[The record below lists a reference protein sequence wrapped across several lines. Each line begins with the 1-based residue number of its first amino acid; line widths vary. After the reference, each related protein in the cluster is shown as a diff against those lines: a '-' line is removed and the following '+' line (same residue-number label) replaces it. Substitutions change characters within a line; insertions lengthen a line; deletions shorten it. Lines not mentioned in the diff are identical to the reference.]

1 MEEKR
6 EELVTRLRAELRVN
20 KKAYAQLQK
29 EKDDLS
35 KELQEAKTQIA
46 KLTEDIDMKER
57 YFSEYRENKEKEYKE
72 LLLIKQ
78 DLETRLKIALEVDS
92 DNAADQQ
99 KLSMSIGRNQAWLS
113 SSEPQLSSSEAVEM
127 LRGWEGM
134 EGTLKLFQDL
144 LKLEEE
150 KFKWKPGTMWT
161 CKWKPHLKIYITTSG
176 TAFPQI
182 NEIIMPELEAMCQAS
197 GCSISPIFISITEC
211 EEASLEMDAII
222 ELCIQEVSKS
232 DLFICVLPAEIS
244 NLTKH
249 EVEYGFLNN
258 PAAKPSIFVFL
269 DTKSSN
275 NLKLR
280 QRVKKLASM
289 TKIMESSSFDAEV
302 IQFVTN
308 EMRQA
313 LKSRFDVIDSS
324 DLDQDSLFDH
334 LTLLSDMRVEYEQ
347 QDILKA
353 LYSQSPDKPAGIE
366 VTFRNLTAYTN
377 DEQTNVAPYLIT
389 APSGIGKSTLLAKW
403 YQHLKEEQAYG
414 DKVEILYHFVTRS
427 CSSSSETCL
436 MYRRFIFKLIALCG
450 EVGIATVP
458 SDPNKLEEVFKQLLD
473 LVSARM
479 NMLGLDM
486 VYILIDNVDQLVE
499 QANIS
504 WILRPLPQNIRVL
517 LTANESTDCPDSWR
531 ALPVCVLPSLTATDL
546 QEVMKDVSYGTGA
559 NEYQLTEDQVISLS
573 IYTPSDPS
581 HLWCILASKFVLSVV
596 PSLSESEVD
605 ELIESL
611 DQAEEVSDLVKLM
624 IDDFTNRQSEALG
637 YYIDEILQLIYWSR
651 NGLSLFE
658 LTNCISD
665 ISVTILLYILSE
677 LEKRSIISQLGGLYC
692 FSNEPIQQFVAVK
705 YETDVNHLLQWTDIL
720 TGFFANLTRG
730 PLSRSSSELLWLLK
744 RAPGKKIDL
753 TKALLNI
760 DLLIQIYCGGE
771 SSLLLRSWKS
781 LGVRTTDICSQYY
794 NELQSWEMKAL
805 GDRSALL
812 YTAMLFCTA
821 GKILCNLG
829 LGLHA
834 QPLLQHSLELYE
846 SNADPDS
853 VQVGNVMFE
862 LASLY
867 TETERFSSAESFY
880 KQALEVFENSCGENS
895 REVLKVLSSLLVLYE
910 EMKRPDL
917 LDTVTPHLYSVKEK
931 NNLLKSNALSLLM
944 KRADELESILTDFDE
959 SDVPTQS
966 DILAMNEWCLLHA
979 TFGDKKVAEKYLLD
993 NLQQSEDVLGDGH
1006 PVTMMLLKNMVTFYQ
1021 QLKNFNDAIPL
1032 QCHIIELRERQC
1044 GVDSTSVAAA
1054 HNNLAVFYCCT
1065 NDYLTAIHHYNVA
1078 LEIYTKLYGS
1088 GHSLVQDTAANRDLA
1103 AMQLEPQSL

>member
-1 MEEKR
+1 
-6 EELVTRLRAELRVN
+6 
-20 KKAYAQLQK
+20 
-29 EKDDLS
+29 
-35 KELQEAKTQIA
+35 
-46 KLTEDIDMKER
+46 
-57 YFSEYRENKEKEYKE
+57 
-72 LLLIKQ
+72 
-78 DLETRLKIALEVDS
+78 
-92 DNAADQQ
+92 
-99 KLSMSIGRNQAWLS
+99 
-113 SSEPQLSSSEAVEM
+113 
-127 LRGWEGM
+127 
-134 EGTLKLFQDL
+134 
-144 LKLEEE
+144 
-150 KFKWKPGTMWT
+150 MWT

-637 YYIDEILQLIYWSR
+637 YYIDE
-651 NGLSLFE
+651 
-658 LTNCISD
+658 CISD

-760 DLLIQIYCGGE
+760 DLLIQIYCG
-771 SSLLLRSWKS
+771 
-781 LGVRTTDICSQYY
+781 
-794 NELQSWEMKAL
+794 
-805 GDRSALL
+805 SALL